1 MNGIRSLLLVLT
13 SALVLTGCSGKPSE
27 TDAKKILESKIQSQS
42 KGLIKLTAF
51 QKTNG
56 VMKKVPMT
64 GEKFYVMDCTYEVTF
79 INDCAWD
86 KRAMAM
92 LGGKGGQFSAV
103 PVDGGWKTEK
113 GEVTPPE
120 VADLIANQSGF
131 AKAGYKGKT
140 LRFDKSMTLSKTE
153 KGWVEE

>member
-1 MNGIRSLLLVLT
+1 MLLALT

-27 TDAKKILESKIQSQS
+27 ADAKKILESKIQSQS

-64 GEKFYVMDCTYEVTF
+64 GEKFYVMDCTYEITF
-79 INDCAWD
+79 TDDCMWD
-86 KRAMAM
+86 RRGMAMA
-92 LGGKGGQFSAV
+92 GGSGGQFTAV
-103 PVDGGWKTEK
+103 PVPTSPGEEPKWKLK
-113 GEVTPPE
+113 GEKISPE
-120 VADLIANQSGF
+120 LAKQIANAQYFG
-131 AKAGYKGKT
+131 KAGFKGET
-140 LRFDKSMTLSKTE
+140 LKFKSSITLSKTE